1 MRVSVRPKALRRSFP
16 LLKSPAQK
24 NADAFSE
31 ILAVMAWDEDA
42 AKAYRK
48 ALKSYERAGR
58 PTVPIL
64 DEKGNFKARWRRM
77 TKEQR
82 AAWGYGG
89 RVLELPAK
97 KKPKK

>member
-1 MRVSVRPKALRRSFP
+1 MMRPSPFLPSV
-16 LLKSPAQK
+16 KSPTQK
-24 NADAFSE
+24 NLESFSE
-31 ILAVMAWDEDA
+31 ILAVMTWDEDA
-42 AKAYRK
+42 ARAYRK

-77 TKEQR
+77 SKEQR

-89 RVLELPAK
+89 RVLELPK
-97 KKPKK
+97 KKPK